1 MPITKLLYS
10 FIENGPLTGSLF
22 GTASYALDSVYSAS
36 LASRSTILESASSSF
51 STRVTSLVTDSGSF
65 STRAATLE
73 IASGSFSTRI
83 TNLVTDSGSF
93 SSRAT
98 TLETASGSFSTRV
111 TNLISDS
118 GSFSTRVT
126 NLVTDSSSFSNRT
139 ATLETASGSFS
150 TRVTN
155 LVTDSSSFSARLS
168 SYTGSIFGTASYATK
183 AETLV
188 SGINI
193 NAGLI
198 TASAIS
204 VTTLSVVT
212 ITSSIDYA
220 SGSNIFGTKST
231 DTQLFTGSVSM
242 SGSLSVVGN
251 VTSNNVLSLAS
262 GTVALPSLILSTD
275 TTSGMY
281 RIGANN
287 IGISIS
293 AAKVLDIS
301 STGLSVTGALSAT
314 TGLTLNDGSANS
326 PNINFQTTSGTRI
339 MDMDGSTVRILNMA
353 ATNARL
359 QLTDAG
365 NLTVDGSITGT
376 GNSLLN
382 FGGGD
387 VFWQFQSA
395 NNYVGRASTG
405 EVWLNVAASYGVNL
419 GVAGTSYAR
428 VSSTGLA
435 VTGALSSTG
444 LSKNSYSVSTG
455 ALAAF
460 ASASGGLY
468 NYYSG
473 GGIIGAFSD
482 DVGTRATLSLVA
494 SSIAINPAGSTV
506 GLFTTTGLAVTGAL
520 DVTSTIGLIRI
531 NSSADLDTTG
541 YGYISYRDNSTGSY
555 AERAY
560 VGFGAGNGN
569 FNLYSAAP
577 GKVMTLGA
585 DGVTSVLTISAT
597 GLAVTG
603 AITATGNITAYF
615 SDDRLKTKLGK
626 IENALDKICSLEGFY
641 YEANDLAQ
649 SLGYKAVREV
659 GISAQSVQS
668 VLPEIV
674 KPAPIDSKYLTIQ
687 YERTVPL
694 IIEAIKELR
703 NEINAFKK

>member
-649 SLGYKAVREV
+649 SLGYKAIREV

-703 NEINAFKK
+703 NEINALKK

>member
-1 MPITKLLYS
+1 LSATNGYNGTVGATTPSTVAATTVAASTGTFGPTGAGTHRILITDNDQSNVRLR
-10 FIENGPLTGSLF
+10 FTNTGS
-22 GTASYALDSVYSAS
+22 GGQT
-36 LASRSTILESASSSF
+36 F
-51 STRVTSLVTDSGSF
+51 SIVGGSP
-65 STRAATLE
+65 
-73 IASGSFSTRI
+73 G
-83 TNLVTDSGSF
+83 VG
-93 SSRAT
+93 
-98 TLETASGSFSTRV
+98 
-111 TNLISDS
+111 
-118 GSFSTRVT
+118 
-126 NLVTDSSSFSNRT
+126 
-139 ATLETASGSFS
+139 
-150 TRVTN
+150 
-155 LVTDSSSFSARLS
+155 
-168 SYTGSIFGTASYATK
+168 
-183 AETLV
+183 
-188 SGINI
+188 
-193 NAGLI
+193 NAGL
-198 TASAIS
+198 AIF
-204 VTTLSVVT
+204 
-212 ITSSIDYA
+212 
-220 SGSNIFGTKST
+220 NE
-231 DTQLFTGSVSM
+231 TG
-242 SGSLSVVGN
+242 
-251 VTSNNVLSLAS
+251 AA
-262 GTVALPSLILSTD
+262 TVAQF
-275 TTSGMY
+275 
-281 RIGANN
+281 
-287 IGISIS
+287 
-293 AAKVLDIS
+293 S
-301 STGLSVTGALSAT
+301 STGLAVTGALSAT

-603 AITATGNITAYF
+603 ALSSTG
-615 SDDRLKTKLGK
+615 
-626 IENALDKICSLEGFY
+626 ALAIGNTVNTVSPTSP
-641 YEANDLAQ
+641 N
-649 SLGYKAVREV
+649 
-659 GISAQSVQS
+659 
-668 VLPEIV
+668 
-674 KPAPIDSKYLTIQ
+674 
-687 YERTVPL
+687 RTVTIVIGGTTYYL
-694 IIEAIKELR
+694 AAKTT
-703 NEINAFKK
+703 ND